1 MKIKIIIVAGILA
14 LVAFFISLK
23 GSNLEYNIMC
33 NFIKPSKNVD
43 NEVKDKNIDSNLILV
58 NKDNPLTSNYKPKNL
73 TKLNIP
79 FVEDSIEEEK
89 YMKTVGA
96 KAIKQLFEQAKKEGI
111 EFLGTSA
118 YRSYQTQEET
128 YLNRVNSV
136 GKEEADKY
144 VAKPGKSEHQT
155 GLAIDVTNKDRWFVK
170 STKEAKWLEKNA
182 YKLGF
187 ILRYPE
193 DKTEITKIAYEP
205 WHIRYVGK
213 KVAKEIYEKEI
224 TFEEYIESK
233 NN

>member
-23 GSNLEYNIMC
+23 DSNLEYNIMC
-33 NFIKPSKNVD
+33 NFTEKSNNV
-43 NEVKDKNIDSNLILV
+43 NNKVKDKNTDSNLILV
-58 NKDNPLTSNYKPKNL
+58 NKGNPLTSNYKPKNL

-89 YMKTVGA
+89 YMKAVGA
-96 KAIKQLFEQAKKEGI
+96 KAIKQLFGQAKKEGV

-136 GKEEADKY
+136 GEEEANKY

-170 STKEAKWLEKNA
+170 STKEAKWLEENA
-182 YKLGF
+182 YKFGF

-193 DKTEITKIAYEP
+193 DKTDITGVAYEP

-213 KVAKEIYEKEI
+213 KVAKEIYEKKI
-224 TFEEYIESK
+224 AFEEYIEIK
-233 NN
+233 NK